1 LANQVEVQIELA
13 SGTILQVATSR
24 SDMHEGIHRGASLGN
39 VVKYG
44 AFAVILIILGVGLS
58 QSGDSDPFLSG
69 LGLGIVAMGSIW
81 VAIRLIK
88 EIKKK

>member
-1 LANQVEVQIELA
+1 VDIQ
-13 SGTILQVATSR
+13 
-24 SDMHEGIHRGASLGN
+24 
-39 VVKYG
+39 Y
-44 AFAVILIILGVGLS
+44 AFAVILIILGVGLR

-69 LGLGIVAMGSIW
+69 LGIGIVAMGSIW